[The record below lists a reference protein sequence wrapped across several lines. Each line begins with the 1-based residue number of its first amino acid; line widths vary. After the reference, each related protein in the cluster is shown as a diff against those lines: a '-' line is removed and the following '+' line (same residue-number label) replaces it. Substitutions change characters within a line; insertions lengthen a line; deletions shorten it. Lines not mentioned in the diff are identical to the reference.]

1 MRTHVVSV
9 ERAEFGESGKS
20 PLPLQSY
27 AIGGSHRHLQNKE
40 INTSNQFFF
49 KVVSLSLLAFNTMGH
64 YHKKGQVVLLWWLSF
79 VNDGSAKR
87 VMKWCVAFSF
97 TIN

>member
-40 INTSNQFFF
+40 INTSNQFFLRLF
-49 KVVSLSLLAFNTMGH
+49 LSL
-64 YHKKGQVVLLWWLSF
+64 YWLSTPW
-79 VNDGSAKR
+79 G
-87 VMKWCVAFSF
+87 
-97 TIN
+97 TIIEKGK

>member
-40 INTSNQFFF
+40 INTSNQFFLRLF
-49 KVVSLSLLAFNTMGH
+49 LSLYWLSTPWGTII
-64 YHKKGQVVLLWWLSF
+64 KKG
-79 VNDGSAKR
+79 K
-87 VMKWCVAFSF
+87 
-97 TIN
+97 